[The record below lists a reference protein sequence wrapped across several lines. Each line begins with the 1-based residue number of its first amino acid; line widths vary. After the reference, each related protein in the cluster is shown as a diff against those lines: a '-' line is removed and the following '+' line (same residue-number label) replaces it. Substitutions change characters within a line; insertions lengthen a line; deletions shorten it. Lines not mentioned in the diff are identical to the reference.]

1 MNEFDEKLALYQNI
15 LEIEDWLGIKHNP
28 QILKQV
34 WDTMNDYYCD
44 LQQMRDEIVYS
55 EFEDDDEAPS
65 LVAEDIDEAEMERQ
79 IEEADKNLE
88 DKREKEAE
96 EESDFYEKLPEPDMD
111 DDFEDQKPKI
121 TDGNRISVITK
132 DGSTLKILII

>member
-1 MNEFDEKLALYQNI
+1 MNEFDEKLALYQ
-15 LEIEDWLGIKHNP
+15 IEDWLGIKHNP

-88 DKREKEAE
+88 DKREKEAG